1 VLYSVYLC
9 IRDLYY
15 TALDNG
21 YTDTSVF
28 RQIKRYWDLIH
39 EAKEHMDDDQK
50 DFVDFYFSRNPN
62 VAEIEKR
69 FDLDIVVSSFNI
81 IRDTFRANN
90 ELGYGVDADNG
101 VIAAKSMQNPDN
113 ESAEG
118 KSDTPKPTTKRDI
131 PLRTSNHQLQP
142 YLDIVKLVADNEMR
156 YVKRFG
162 LNLDVEELY
171 SIGILAVQVFIK
183 NKTSEQLASYNSA
196 YFSTVITWAIRN
208 ELRIR
213 YKKYSQSSTVLD
225 FRADDAKSSVRMT
238 VYYVLKDLYNN
249 YQGLINSKVMQ
260 EINEVLESIN
270 KAKSKLSGSDL
281 ECAEYFFDKNPIPAD
296 ISARYSTSQI
306 IDMLDAIKRECK
318 DNDTIQK
325 Y

>member
-1 VLYSVYLC
+1 
-9 IRDLYY
+9 
-15 TALDNG
+15 
-21 YTDTSVF
+21 
-28 RQIKRYWDLIH
+28 
-39 EAKEHMDDDQK
+39 
-50 DFVDFYFSRNPN
+50 
-62 VAEIEKR
+62 
-69 FDLDIVVSSFNI
+69 
-81 IRDTFRANN
+81 
-90 ELGYGVDADNG
+90 
-101 VIAAKSMQNPDN
+101 
-113 ESAEG
+113 
-118 KSDTPKPTTKRDI
+118 
-131 PLRTSNHQLQP
+131 
-142 YLDIVKLVADNEMR
+142 MR